1 MKRYKVLIP
10 HWKQNGN
17 VNYLNI
23 ALIILLVCWI
33 VFAFLSKQGILE
45 RYNISA
51 FGPILMVRTKRG
63 QKLLTVLAYPRGFWR
78 FFGNVGIPMMLV
90 GMFIM
95 FTIVILT
102 DYVMLQALYENA
114 MPLPD
119 KYNAPQNI
127 FLIPGLNEYIP
138 LVWGAIGLMVTL
150 VVHELAH
157 AVLCRTEGVS
167 VKSMG
172 VLLLGIVP
180 IGGFAEPDE
189 EELFGKKKEPDPEV
203 VRDTGNDSNI
213 GVGYDYAVRQ
223 PLETRGGIWHRNK
236 SESENAAGQ
245 EGDGRAENENGVS
258 RKARMR
264 ILAAG
269 VMANFVVALIAFS
282 LFFGPVL
289 GGIAPVSDVMVVS
302 VDENSVAAQAG
313 IKEDMAITQVD
324 NVTIKT
330 ARDFYATIAT
340 REDLPMTIH
349 TKGQDKRDVFT
360 LAGEGATLQTWV
372 TIEEVILDSAAARAN
387 LTEGMTIAR
396 INDTGIDNTTEFI
409 AFLNTTVPGQTV
421 EVFFAENN
429 STMVELGSSPDRSCG
444 YLGVGSTTMIKFAGM
459 TIGEYPASG
468 RLHIFKSIPSLM
480 YRIEGW
486 LFILAMP
493 LIELE
498 GGRFGGFDNS
508 MQFYEPVGWAAGY
521 GVLVFWIASALLW
534 IGWINFY
541 AGLFNCL
548 PALPMDGGHVFK
560 DVIHSLFGRVI
571 SDHNAEQLSKS
582 IAVAFAV
589 LILVSFVFMIF
600 GPYVVHG
607 F

>member
-1 MKRYKVLIP
+1 M
-10 HWKQNGN
+10 
-17 VNYLNI
+17 NYLNI
-23 ALIILLVCWI
+23 ALIILIVCWI

-45 RYNISA
+45 RYNMSA
-51 FGPILMVRTKRG
+51 FGPILMVRTMRG
-63 QKLLTVLAYPRGFWR
+63 QKLLTVLAYPRRFWR

-95 FTIVILT
+95 FTIVLLT

-114 MPLPD
+114 MPMPD

-127 FLIPGLNEYIP
+127 FLIPGLNDYIP

-157 AVLCRTEGVS
+157 AVLCRTEGVG

-172 VLLLGIVP
+172 ALLLGIVP

-189 EELFGKKKEPDPEV
+189 EELFGKKKPDPAE
-203 VRDTGNDSNI
+203 VRDAGTDTNTNI
-213 GVGYDYAVRQ
+213 GVGYDYAVRH
-223 PLETRGGIWHRNK
+223 PLETGGGIGRGNGSRGTAEQEADNK
-236 SESENAAGQ
+236 AG
-245 EGDGRAENENGVS
+245 NGVS
-258 RKARMR
+258 RRSRMR

-282 LFFGPVL
+282 LLFGPVL
-289 GGIAPVSDVMVVS
+289 GGIAPVSDVMIVS

-313 IKEDMAITQVD
+313 IKEGMAITQVD
-324 NVTIKT
+324 DVTIKT
-330 ARDFYATIAT
+330 AHDFYVAMTT
-340 REDLPMTIH
+340 REDLPMTMH
-349 TKGQDKRDVFT
+349 TKERDKREIFT
-360 LAGEGATLQTWV
+360 LAGEDAILQSGV
-372 TIEEVILDSAAARAN
+372 TIELVVPDSAAAQAN
-387 LTEGMTIAR
+387 LTQGMTITR
-396 INDTGIDNTTEFI
+396 VDDTGIDNTTDFI

-421 EVFFAENN
+421 EFFFAGNN
-429 STMVELGSSPDRSCG
+429 STMVELRSSPDRSCG
-444 YLGVGSTTMIKFAGM
+444 YVGVISTTRIEFAGM
-459 TIGEYPASG
+459 TIGEYPASD
-468 RLHIFKSIPSLM
+468 RLHVLKTIPSLLD
-480 YRIEGW
+480 RIEGW
-486 LFILAMP
+486 LLIFAMP
-493 LIELE
+493 LIELD
-498 GGRFGGFDNS
+498 GGGFGGFDNS

-571 SDHNAEQLSKS
+571 SDHKAEQLSKS

-600 GPYVVHG
+600 GPYMVHG

>member
-1 MKRYKVLIP
+1 M
-10 HWKQNGN
+10 
-17 VNYLNI
+17 
-23 ALIILLVCWI
+23 
-33 VFAFLSKQGILE
+33 
-45 RYNISA
+45 SA
-51 FGPILMVRTKRG
+51 FGPILMVRTMRG
-63 QKLLTVLAYPRGFWR
+63 QKLLTVLAYPRRFWR

-90 GMFIM
+90 GMFVM

-102 DYVMLQALYENA
+102 DYVMLQAWYGGA
-114 MPLPD
+114 MPMPG

-127 FLIPGLNEYIP
+127 FLIPGLNDYIP
-138 LVWGAIGLMVTL
+138 LVWGAIAIMVML

-157 AVLCRTEGVS
+157 AVLCRAEGVS

-180 IGGFAEPDE
+180 IGGFAEPEE
-189 EELFGKKKEPDPEV
+189 EELFGKKKGEDPAE
-203 VRDTGNDSNI
+203 VRDANTDSNI

-223 PLETRGGIWHRNK
+223 PLETGGGIWRG
-236 SESENAAGQ
+236 SRSENAIEP
-245 EGDGRAENENGVS
+245 EGDDRVENGAS
-258 RKARMR
+258 RRARMR

-313 IKEDMAITQVD
+313 IKENMAITQVD

-330 ARDFYATIAT
+330 AHDFCATIAT
-340 REDLPMTIH
+340 REDLPMTLH
-349 TKGQDKRDVFT
+349 TKERDKREVFT
-360 LAGEGATLQTWV
+360 FAGDGTTLQTWV
-372 TIEEVILDSAAARAN
+372 TIEGVVPDSAAARAN
-387 LTEGMTIAR
+387 LTEGMIITR
-396 INDTGIDNTTEFI
+396 INDSRIDDTTDFL
-409 AFLNTTVPGQTV
+409 AFMNTTVPGQTV
-421 EVFFAENN
+421 EVFFAGNN
-429 STMVELGSSPDRSCG
+429 STMVELSSSPDRSCG
-444 YLGVGSTTMIKFAGM
+444 YVGVVSTTRIEFAGM
-459 TIGEYPASG
+459 TIGEYPASE
-468 RLHIFKSIPSLM
+468 RLHILKNIPGFM
-480 YRIEGW
+480 NRIEGW
-486 LFILAMP
+486 LFIFAMP
-493 LIELE
+493 LIEFE

-560 DVIHSLFGRVI
+560 DVVHSLFGRVI

-589 LILVSFVFMIF
+589 LILVSFMFMIF
-600 GPYVVHG
+600 GPYMVYG

>member
-1 MKRYKVLIP
+1 M
-10 HWKQNGN
+10 
-17 VNYLNI
+17 NYLNI

-51 FGPILMVRTKRG
+51 FGPILMVRTMRG
-63 QKLLTVLAYPRGFWR
+63 QKLLTMLAYPRRFWR
-78 FFGNVGIPMMLV
+78 FFGNVGIPMMVV
-90 GMFIM
+90 GMLIM

-102 DYVMLQALYENA
+102 DYVMLQALSENA
-114 MPLPD
+114 MPMPD

-127 FLIPGLNEYIP
+127 FLIPGLNDYIP

-172 VLLLGIVP
+172 ALLLGIVP

-189 EELFGKKKEPDPEV
+189 GELFGKEKEPGPADA
-203 VRDTGNDSNI
+203 RGAGTDSNI

-223 PLETRGGIWHRNK
+223 TLETGGGIWHGNRSK
-236 SESENAAGQ
+236 SAVEQERGSET
-245 EGDGRAENENGVS
+245 ENGVS
-258 RKARMR
+258 RRSRMR

-289 GGIAPVSDVMVVS
+289 GGIAPVSDVVVVS

-324 NVTIKT
+324 STTIKT
-330 ARDFYATIAT
+330 AHDFYVTIAT
-340 REDLPMTIH
+340 RESLPMTIH
-349 TKGQDKRDVFT
+349 TKERDKREAFI
-360 LAGEGATLQTWV
+360 LAGEGATMQTWV
-372 TIEEVILDSAAARAN
+372 TIEEVMSDSAAARAN
-387 LTEGMTIAR
+387 LTKGLTIAR
-396 INDTGIDNTTEFI
+396 IDDTRIDNTTDFI
-409 AFLNTTVPGQTV
+409 MFLNTTVPGQTV

-429 STMVELGSSPDRSCG
+429 STMIELGFLPDRSCG
-444 YLGVGSTTMIKFAGM
+444 YLGVASTTRIKFAGM
-459 TIGEYPASG
+459 TIGEYPASA
-468 RLHIFKSIPSLM
+468 RLHIFKNIPSFM
-480 YRIEGW
+480 NRIEGW

-508 MQFYEPVGWAAGY
+508 VQFYEPIGWAAGY

-548 PALPMDGGHVFK
+548 PAIPMDGGHVFK
-560 DVIHSLFGRVI
+560 DIIHSLFGWVI

-582 IAVAFAV
+582 IAVVFAV

-600 GPYVVHG
+600 GPYIVHG

>member
-1 MKRYKVLIP
+1 M
-10 HWKQNGN
+10 
-17 VNYLNI
+17 NYLNI

-33 VFAFLSKQGILE
+33 VFAFLNKKGILE
-45 RYNISA
+45 RYNMSA
-51 FGPILMVRTKRG
+51 FGPILMVRTMRG
-63 QKLLTVLAYPRGFWR
+63 QKLLTVLAYPRRFWR

-95 FTIVILT
+95 FTVVILT

-114 MPLPD
+114 MPMPD

-127 FLIPGLNEYIP
+127 FLIPGLNDYIP

-157 AVLCRTEGVS
+157 AVLCRTEGVG

-172 VLLLGIVP
+172 ALLLGIVP

-189 EELFGKKKEPDPEV
+189 EELFGKKKELDPAV
-203 VRDTGNDSNI
+203 VRDAGADAKI
-213 GVGYDYAVRQ
+213 GVGYDYAVRH
-223 PLETRGGIWHRNK
+223 PIEAEAGVGNGRGNRG
-236 SESENAAGQ
+236 AVGQ
-245 EGDGRAENENGVS
+245 EADNKAENGVS
-258 RKARMR
+258 RRARMR

-282 LFFGPVL
+282 LLFGPVL
-289 GGIAPVSDVMVVS
+289 GGIAPVSDVVIVS
-302 VDENSVAAQAG
+302 VDENSVAAQSG
-313 IKEDMAITQVD
+313 IKESMVITQVD

-330 ARDFYATIAT
+330 AHDFYIAMAA
-340 REDLPMTIH
+340 RDDMPMTMH
-349 TKGQDKRDVFT
+349 TKGRDKREIFT
-360 LAGEGATLQTWV
+360 LAGEDTTLQSGV
-372 TIEEVILDSAAARAN
+372 TIEQVMPDSAAAQAN
-387 LTEGMTIAR
+387 LTQGVTITR
-396 INDTGIDNTTEFI
+396 INDTRIDNTTDFI

-421 EVFFAENN
+421 EFFFAGNN
-429 STMVELGSSPDRSCG
+429 STMVELGASPDRSCG
-444 YLGVGSTTMIKFAGM
+444 YVGVISTTRIEFAGM
-459 TIGEYPASG
+459 TIGEYPASA
-468 RLHIFKSIPSLM
+468 RLHLLKNVPGFLD
-480 YRIEGW
+480 RIEGW
-486 LFILAMP
+486 LLIFAMP
-493 LIELE
+493 LIELD
-498 GGRFGGFDNS
+498 GGGFGGFDNS

-560 DVIHSLFGRVI
+560 DAIHSLFGRVI
-571 SDHNAEQLSKS
+571 SDHKAEQLSKS

-600 GPYVVHG
+600 GPYIVHG

>member
-1 MKRYKVLIP
+1 M
-10 HWKQNGN
+10 
-17 VNYLNI
+17 
-23 ALIILLVCWI
+23 
-33 VFAFLSKQGILE
+33 
-45 RYNISA
+45 SA
-51 FGPILMVRTKRG
+51 FGPILMVRTMRG
-63 QKLLTVLAYPRGFWR
+63 QKLLTVLAYPRRFWR

-95 FTIVILT
+95 FTIVLLT

-114 MPLPD
+114 MPMPD

-127 FLIPGLNEYIP
+127 FLIPGLNDYIP
-138 LVWGAIGLMVTL
+138 LVWGAIAIMVML

-157 AVLCRTEGVS
+157 AVLCRVEGVS

-172 VLLLGIVP
+172 VLLLGIIP
-180 IGGFAEPDE
+180 IGGFAEPEE
-189 EELFGKKKEPDPEV
+189 EELFGKKKEPDPAE
-203 VRDTGNDSNI
+203 VRDTGTDI
-213 GVGYDYAVRQ
+213 GVGYDYAVRH
-223 PLETRGGIWHRNK
+223 PIKTEGGIWHGSGNR
-236 SESENAAGQ
+236 SAVEQ
-245 EGDGRAENENGVS
+245 EGGGGAKNGVS
-258 RKARMR
+258 RRSRMR

-269 VMANFVVALIAFS
+269 VMANFVIALIAFS

-289 GGIAPVSDVMVVS
+289 GGIAPVSDVVVAS

-313 IKEDMAITQVD
+313 IKEGMAITQVD

-330 ARDFYATIAT
+330 AHDFYITMAT
-340 REDLPMTIH
+340 RGDMPMAIH
-349 TKGQDKRDVFT
+349 TKARDEREIFT
-360 LAGEGATLQTWV
+360 LAGEDTILQSGV
-372 TIEEVILDSAAARAN
+372 TIEQVMPDSAAARAN
-387 LTEGMTIAR
+387 LTQGMTIIR
-396 INDTGIDNTTEFI
+396 INDTGIDNTTNFI
-409 AFLNTTVPGQTV
+409 LFLNTTVPGQTV
-421 EVFFAENN
+421 EVFFAGNN

-444 YLGVGSTTMIKFAGM
+444 YVGVISTTRIEFAGM
-459 TIGEYPASG
+459 TIGEYPASA
-468 RLHIFKSIPSLM
+468 RLHIFKNIPGYM
-480 YRIEGW
+480 NRIEGW
-486 LFILAMP
+486 LFIFAMP
-493 LIELE
+493 LIEVE

-521 GVLVFWIASALLW
+521 GALVFWIASALLW

-571 SDHNAEQLSKS
+571 SDHKAEQLSKS
-582 IAVAFAV
+582 IAVSFAV

-600 GPYVVHG
+600 GPYMVHG

>member
-1 MKRYKVLIP
+1 M
-10 HWKQNGN
+10 
-17 VNYLNI
+17 NYLNI
-23 ALIILLVCWI
+23 ALVILLVCWI

-51 FGPILMVRTKRG
+51 FGPILMVRTMRG
-63 QKLLTVLAYPRGFWR
+63 QKLLTMLAYPRRFWR
-78 FFGNVGIPMMLV
+78 FFGNVGIPMMVV

-95 FTIVILT
+95 FTVVILT
-102 DYVMLQALYENA
+102 DYVMLQALYDNV
-114 MPLPD
+114 MPMPD

-127 FLIPGLNEYIP
+127 FLIPGLNDYIP

-172 VLLLGIVP
+172 VLLLGIIP
-180 IGGFAEPDE
+180 IGGFAEPDD
-189 EELFGKKKEPDPEV
+189 EELFGKKGEPDPADA
-203 VRDTGNDSNI
+203 RDADAGSNI

-223 PLETRGGIWHRNK
+223 PLETGGGIRHGDRSK
-236 SESENAAGQ
+236 SAVEQ
-245 EGDGRAENENGVS
+245 EGGGRVKNDTGAS
-258 RKARMR
+258 RRARMR

-269 VMANFVVALIAFS
+269 IMANFVVALIAFS

-313 IKEDMAITQVD
+313 IKEDRVITQVD
-324 NVTIKT
+324 NITIKT
-330 ARDFYATIAT
+330 THDFYVTIVT
-340 REDLPMTIH
+340 REDLPMTVH
-349 TKGQDKRDVFT
+349 TKGADKRDVFT
-360 LAGEGATLQTWV
+360 LAGDGATLQTWV
-372 TIEEVILDSAAARAN
+372 TVEEVMLDSAASRAN
-387 LTEGMTIAR
+387 LTKGMTIAR
-396 INDTGIDNTTEFI
+396 INDTEIDNTTDFI

-444 YLGVGSTTMIKFAGM
+444 YLGVGSTTRIKFAGM

-480 YRIEGW
+480 HRIEGW
-486 LFILAMP
+486 LFIFAMP
-493 LIELE
+493 LIELD

-548 PALPMDGGHVFK
+548 PAIPMDGGHVFK
-560 DVIHSLFGRVI
+560 DIIHSLFGRVI

-600 GPYVVHG
+600 GPYIVHG

>member
-1 MKRYKVLIP
+1 M
-10 HWKQNGN
+10 
-17 VNYLNI
+17 NYLNI

-33 VFAFLSKQGILE
+33 VFAFLNKQGILE
-45 RYNISA
+45 RYNTSA

-63 QKLLTVLAYPRGFWR
+63 QKLLTVLARPRRFWR
-78 FFGNVGIPMMLV
+78 FFGNVGIPMMVL

-95 FTIVILT
+95 FMIVILT
-102 DYVMLQALYENA
+102 DYVMLQALYEHA
-114 MPLPD
+114 MPMPD

-127 FLIPGLNEYIP
+127 FLIPGLNDYIP

-180 IGGFAEPDE
+180 IGGFAEPDD
-189 EELFGKKKEPDPEV
+189 EELFGKKKGPDPAGAQ
-203 VRDTGNDSNI
+203 DAGTGSNI

-223 PLETRGGIWHRNK
+223 PIETGGGIWHGNK
-236 SESENAAGQ
+236 SKSAVEQ
-245 EGDGRAENENGVS
+245 EGDDRAGNENGVPRRS
-258 RKARMR
+258 RMR

-269 VMANFVVALIAFS
+269 VMANFVVALIAFA

-289 GGIAPVSDVMVVS
+289 GGIAPVSDVIVVS

-313 IKEDMAITQVD
+313 IKEAMAITQVD
-324 NVTIKT
+324 NVVIKT
-330 ARDFYATIAT
+330 ANDFYVTMTT

-349 TKGQDKRDVFT
+349 TKGADKRDVFT

-372 TIEEVILDSAAARAN
+372 TIEDVMLDSAAARAN
-387 LTEGMTIAR
+387 LAKGMTIAR
-396 INDTGIDNTTEFI
+396 INDTEINNTTDFI

-421 EVFFAENN
+421 EVFFAGNN
-429 STMVELGSSPDRSCG
+429 STIVELGSSPDRSCG
-444 YLGVGSTTMIKFAGM
+444 YLGVGSTTRIKFAGM
-459 TIGEYPASG
+459 TTGEYPASG
-468 RLHIFKSIPSLM
+468 RLHLFKSIPSLM
-480 YRIEGW
+480 HRIEGW
-486 LFILAMP
+486 LFIFAMP
-493 LIELE
+493 LIESE
-498 GGRFGGFDNS
+498 GGRFDNS

-548 PALPMDGGHVFK
+548 PAIPMDGGHVFK
-560 DVIHSLFGRVI
+560 DIIHSLFGRVI
-571 SDHNAEQLSKS
+571 SDHNAEQLSKN
-582 IAVAFAV
+582 IAVSFAV

-600 GPYVVHG
+600 GPYIVHG

>member
-1 MKRYKVLIP
+1 M
-10 HWKQNGN
+10 
-17 VNYLNI
+17 NYLNI

-45 RYNISA
+45 RYNMSA
-51 FGPILMVRTKRG
+51 FGPILMVRTMRG
-63 QKLLTVLAYPRGFWR
+63 QKLLTVLAYPRRFWR

-95 FTIVILT
+95 FTIVLLT
-102 DYVMLQALYENA
+102 DYVMLQALYEGA

-127 FLIPGLNEYIP
+127 FLIPGLNDYIP

-172 VLLLGIVP
+172 ALLLGIVP

-189 EELFGKKKEPDPEV
+189 EELFGKKKEPDPAE
-203 VRDTGNDSNI
+203 VRDTGTGTNI
-213 GVGYDYAVRQ
+213 GVGYDYAVRH
-223 PLETRGGIWHRNK
+223 PIETGGGIGHGSR
-236 SESENAAGQ
+236 SESTVEP
-245 EGDGRAENENGVS
+245 EGDGGAENGVS
-258 RKARMR
+258 RRARMR

-269 VMANFVVALIAFS
+269 VMANFVIALIAFS
-282 LFFGPVL
+282 LLFGPVL
-289 GGIAPVSDVMVVS
+289 GGIAPVSDVVIAS
-302 VDENSVAAQAG
+302 VDENSVAAQSG
-313 IKEDMAITQVD
+313 IKESMVITQVD

-330 ARDFYATIAT
+330 AHDFYIAMAT
-340 REDLPMTIH
+340 RDDMPMTMH
-349 TKGQDKRDVFT
+349 TKGRDKREIFT
-360 LAGEGATLQTWV
+360 LAGDDAILQSGV
-372 TIEEVILDSAAARAN
+372 TIEQVMPDSAAAQAN
-387 LTEGMTIAR
+387 LTQGMTITQ
-396 INDTGIDNTTEFI
+396 INDTGIDNTTDFI

-421 EVFFAENN
+421 EVFFAGNN

-444 YLGVGSTTMIKFAGM
+444 YVGVISTTRIEFAGM
-459 TIGEYPASG
+459 TIGEYPASA
-468 RLHIFKSIPSLM
+468 RLHVLKNIPSFLD
-480 YRIEGW
+480 RIEGW
-486 LFILAMP
+486 LFIFAMP
-493 LIELE
+493 LIELD
-498 GGRFGGFDNS
+498 GGGFGGFDNS

-521 GVLVFWIASALLW
+521 GALVFWIASALLW

-600 GPYVVHG
+600 GPYIVHG

>member
-1 MKRYKVLIP
+1 
-10 HWKQNGN
+10 

-33 VFAFLSKQGILE
+33 VFAILNKHGILE

-51 FGPILMVRTKRG
+51 FGPILMVRTMRG
-63 QKLLTVLAYPRGFWR
+63 QKLLTVLAYPRRFWR

-102 DYVMLQALYENA
+102 DYVMLQALYEHA
-114 MPLPD
+114 MPMPD

-127 FLIPGLNEYIP
+127 FLIPGLNDYIP

-157 AVLCRTEGVS
+157 AVLCRTEGVG

-172 VLLLGIVP
+172 ALLLGIVP

-189 EELFGKKKEPDPEV
+189 EELFGKKNKPDPAEV
-203 VRDTGNDSNI
+203 GDTGTDTNI
-213 GVGYDYAVRQ
+213 GVGYDYAVSH
-223 PLETRGGIWHRNK
+223 PIETEGGIGHGSRSGSAVEQGGN
-236 SESENAAGQ
+236 G
-245 EGDGRAENENGVS
+245 GAENGIARIS
-258 RKARMR
+258 RMR

-269 VMANFVVALIAFS
+269 VMANFVIALIAFS

-289 GGIAPVSDVMVVS
+289 GGIAPVSDVMVTS

-313 IKEDMAITQVD
+313 IKEGMAITQVD

-330 ARDFYATIAT
+330 AHDFYITMAT
-340 REDLPMTIH
+340 RHDMPMTMH
-349 TKGQDKRDVFT
+349 TKERDKREIFT
-360 LAGEGATLQTWV
+360 LAGEDAILQSGV
-372 TIEEVILDSAAARAN
+372 SIEEVMPDSAAARAN
-387 LTEGMTIAR
+387 LTQGMTITR
-396 INDTGIDNTTEFI
+396 INDTGIDNTTDFI
-409 AFLNTTVPGQTV
+409 AFLNTTVQGQTV
-421 EVFFAENN
+421 EVFFAGNN
-429 STMVELGSSPDRSCG
+429 STMVELGASPDRSCG
-444 YLGVGSTTMIKFAGM
+444 YVGVVSTTRIEFAGM
-459 TIGEYPASG
+459 TIGEYPASA
-468 RLHIFKSIPSLM
+468 RLHILKNIPGFLN
-480 YRIEGW
+480 RVEGW
-486 LFILAMP
+486 LLIFAMP
-493 LIELE
+493 LIELD
-498 GGRFGGFDNS
+498 GGGFGGFDSS

-521 GVLVFWIASALLW
+521 GILVFWIASALLW

-548 PALPMDGGHVFK
+548 PAVPMDGGHVFK

-600 GPYVVHG
+600 GPYMVHG

>member
-1 MKRYKVLIP
+1 M
-10 HWKQNGN
+10 
-17 VNYLNI
+17 NYLNI

-51 FGPILMVRTKRG
+51 FGPILMVRTMRG
-63 QKLLTVLAYPRGFWR
+63 QKLLTVLAYPRRFWR
-78 FFGNVGIPMMLV
+78 FFGNVGIPMMVV

-95 FTIVILT
+95 FMVVILT
-102 DYVMLQALYENA
+102 DYVMLQALYDNA
-114 MPLPD
+114 MPMPD

-127 FLIPGLNEYIP
+127 FLIPGLNDYIP
-138 LVWGAIGLMVTL
+138 LVWGAIGLIVTL

-172 VLLLGIVP
+172 ALLLGIVP
-180 IGGFAEPDE
+180 IGGFAEPDD
-189 EELFGKKKEPDPEV
+189 EELFGKKEEPDPAGA
-203 VRDTGNDSNI
+203 RDAGTGSNI

-223 PLETRGGIWHRNK
+223 PIETEGGIWHGNRSK
-236 SESENAAGQ
+236 TVVEQ
-245 EGDGRAENENGVS
+245 EGGDRVENENGVS
-258 RKARMR
+258 RRARMR

-313 IKEDMAITQVD
+313 IKENRAITQVD

-330 ARDFYATIAT
+330 AHDFYVTIDT
-340 REDLPMTIH
+340 REDIPMTVH
-349 TKGQDKRDVFT
+349 TKGADKRYVST

-372 TIEEVILDSAAARAN
+372 TIEEVMSDSAASRAN
-387 LTEGMTIAR
+387 LTKGMTIAR
-396 INDTGIDNTTEFI
+396 INDTEIDNTTDFI

-429 STMVELGSSPDRSCG
+429 STLVELGSSPASDRSCG
-444 YLGVGSTTMIKFAGM
+444 YLGVGSTTRIKFAGM

-468 RLHIFKSIPSLM
+468 RLHIFKSIPGLM
-480 YRIEGW
+480 HRIESW
-486 LFILAMP
+486 LFIFAMP

-498 GGRFGGFDNS
+498 GGRFAGFDNS

-548 PALPMDGGHVFK
+548 PAIPMDGGHVFK
-560 DVIHSLFGRVI
+560 DIIHSLFGRVI
-571 SDHNAEQLSKS
+571 SDHYAEQLSKS

-589 LILVSFVFMIF
+589 LILVSFIFMIF
-600 GPYVVHG
+600 GPYMVYG

>member
-1 MKRYKVLIP
+1 M
-10 HWKQNGN
+10 
-17 VNYLNI
+17 NYLNI

-33 VFAFLSKQGILE
+33 VFAILNKHGILE

-51 FGPILMVRTKRG
+51 FGPILMVRTMRG
-63 QKLLTVLAYPRGFWR
+63 QKLLTVLAYPRRFWR

-102 DYVMLQALYENA
+102 DYVMLQALYEHA
-114 MPLPD
+114 MPMPD

-127 FLIPGLNEYIP
+127 FLIPGLNDYIP

-157 AVLCRTEGVS
+157 AVLCRTEGVG

-172 VLLLGIVP
+172 ALLLGIVP

-189 EELFGKKKEPDPEV
+189 EELFGKKNKPDPAEV
-203 VRDTGNDSNI
+203 GDTGTDTNI
-213 GVGYDYAVRQ
+213 GVGYDYAVSH
-223 PLETRGGIWHRNK
+223 PIETEGGIGHGSRSGSAVEQGGN
-236 SESENAAGQ
+236 G
-245 EGDGRAENENGVS
+245 GAENGIARIS
-258 RKARMR
+258 RMR

-269 VMANFVVALIAFS
+269 VMANFVIALIAFS

-289 GGIAPVSDVMVVS
+289 GGIAPVSDVMVTS

-313 IKEDMAITQVD
+313 IKEGMAITQVD

-330 ARDFYATIAT
+330 AHDFYITMAT
-340 REDLPMTIH
+340 RHDMPMTMH
-349 TKGQDKRDVFT
+349 TKERDKREIFT
-360 LAGEGATLQTWV
+360 LAGEDAILQSGV
-372 TIEEVILDSAAARAN
+372 SIEEVMPDSAAARAN
-387 LTEGMTIAR
+387 LTQGMTITR
-396 INDTGIDNTTEFI
+396 INDTGIDNTTDFI
-409 AFLNTTVPGQTV
+409 AFLNTTVQGQTV
-421 EVFFAENN
+421 EVFFAGNN
-429 STMVELGSSPDRSCG
+429 STMVELGASPDRSCG
-444 YLGVGSTTMIKFAGM
+444 YVGVVSTTRIEFAGM
-459 TIGEYPASG
+459 TIGEYPASA
-468 RLHIFKSIPSLM
+468 RLHILKNIPGFLN
-480 YRIEGW
+480 RVEGW
-486 LFILAMP
+486 LLIFAMP
-493 LIELE
+493 LIELD
-498 GGRFGGFDNS
+498 GGGFGGFDSS

-521 GVLVFWIASALLW
+521 GILVFWIASALLW

-548 PALPMDGGHVFK
+548 PAVPMDGGHVFK

-600 GPYVVHG
+600 GPYMVHG

>member
-1 MKRYKVLIP
+1 M
-10 HWKQNGN
+10 
-17 VNYLNI
+17 NYLNI
-23 ALIILLVCWI
+23 ALIILIVCWI

-63 QKLLTVLAYPRGFWR
+63 QKLLTVLAYPRRFWR

-114 MPLPD
+114 MPMPD

-172 VLLLGIVP
+172 ALLLGIVP

-189 EELFGKKKEPDPEV
+189 EELFGKKKEPDPAEV
-203 VRDTGNDSNI
+203 QDTGTGTKV

-223 PLETRGGIWHRNK
+223 PIEAEAGIGY
-236 SESENAAGQ
+236 ESGSGSVVEQ
-245 EGDGRAENENGVS
+245 EGDGGAENGVS
-258 RKARMR
+258 RRSRMR
-264 ILAAG
+264 ILSAG

-289 GGIAPVSDVMVVS
+289 GGIAPVSDVMVAS
-302 VDENSVAAQAG
+302 VDGNSVAAQAG
-313 IKEDMAITQVD
+313 IKEGMAITQVD

-330 ARDFYATIAT
+330 AHDFYITMAT
-340 REDLPMTIH
+340 RDDMPMTIH
-349 TKGQDKRDVFT
+349 AKEQDTREIFT
-360 LAGEGATLQTWV
+360 LAGEDAILQSGAT
-372 TIEEVILDSAAARAN
+372 IEHVMPDSAAARAN
-387 LTEGMTIAR
+387 LTRGMTIAR
-396 INDTGIDNTTEFI
+396 INDTGVDNTTDFI
-409 AFLNTTVPGQTV
+409 AFLNTTVPGQTI
-421 EVFFAENN
+421 EVFFAGNN

-444 YLGVGSTTMIKFAGM
+444 YVGVISTTRIEFAGM
-459 TIGEYPASG
+459 TIGEYPASE
-468 RLHIFKSIPSLM
+468 RLHILKNIPGFM
-480 YRIEGW
+480 NRIEGW
-486 LFILAMP
+486 LFIFAMP
-493 LIELE
+493 LI
-498 GGRFGGFDNS
+498 GFDGGGFSGFDSS

-571 SDHNAEQLSKS
+571 SDHKAEQLSKT
-582 IAVAFAV
+582 IAVTFAV

-600 GPYVVHG
+600 GPYMVHG

>member
-1 MKRYKVLIP
+1 M
-10 HWKQNGN
+10 
-17 VNYLNI
+17 
-23 ALIILLVCWI
+23 
-33 VFAFLSKQGILE
+33 
-45 RYNISA
+45 SA
-51 FGPILMVRTKRG
+51 FGPILMVRTMRG
-63 QKLLTVLAYPRGFWR
+63 QKLLTVLAYPRRFWR

-95 FTIVILT
+95 FTVVILT

-114 MPLPD
+114 MPMPD

-127 FLIPGLNEYIP
+127 FLIPGLNDYIP

-157 AVLCRTEGVS
+157 AVLCRTEGVG

-172 VLLLGIVP
+172 ALLLGIVP

-189 EELFGKKKEPDPEV
+189 GELFGKKAPDPAV
-203 VRDTGNDSNI
+203 VRDTGADTRI
-213 GVGYDYAVRQ
+213 GVGYDYAVRH
-223 PLETRGGIWHRNK
+223 PIETESVIGHESRSGSAVGREGNGG
-236 SESENAAGQ
+236 A
-245 EGDGRAENENGVS
+245 ENGVS
-258 RKARMR
+258 RISRMR

-269 VMANFVVALIAFS
+269 VMANFVIALIAFS
-282 LFFGPVL
+282 LLFGPVL
-289 GGIAPVSDVMVVS
+289 GGIAPVSDVVIAS
-302 VDENSVAAQAG
+302 VDENSVAAQSG
-313 IKEDMAITQVD
+313 IKESMVITQVD
-324 NVTIKT
+324 NITIKT
-330 ARDFYATIAT
+330 AHDFYIAMAT
-340 REDLPMTIH
+340 RDDMPMTMH
-349 TKGQDKRDVFT
+349 TKGRDKREIFT
-360 LAGEGATLQTWV
+360 LAGDDAILQSGV
-372 TIEEVILDSAAARAN
+372 TIEQVMPDSAAAQAN
-387 LTEGMTIAR
+387 LTQGMTITR
-396 INDTGIDNTTEFI
+396 INDTGIDNTTDFI

-421 EVFFAENN
+421 EVFFAGNN

-444 YLGVGSTTMIKFAGM
+444 YVGVISTTRIEFAGM
-459 TIGEYPASG
+459 TIGEYPASA
-468 RLHIFKSIPSLM
+468 RLHILKNIPGFLD
-480 YRIEGW
+480 RIEGW
-486 LFILAMP
+486 LLIFAMP
-493 LIELE
+493 LIEID
-498 GGRFGGFDNS
+498 GGGFGGFDNS
-508 MQFYEPVGWAAGY
+508 MQFYEPVGWAVGY

-541 AGLFNCL
+541 AGMFNCL

-600 GPYVVHG
+600 GPYMVHG

>member
-1 MKRYKVLIP
+1 M
-10 HWKQNGN
+10 
-17 VNYLNI
+17 NYLNI
-23 ALIILLVCWI
+23 ALIILIVCWI

-63 QKLLTVLAYPRGFWR
+63 QKLLTVLAYPRRFWR

-95 FTIVILT
+95 FTIVLLT

-114 MPLPD
+114 MPVPD

-127 FLIPGLNEYIP
+127 FLIPGLNDYIP

-172 VLLLGIVP
+172 VLLLGIIP
-180 IGGFAEPDE
+180 IGGFAEPEE
-189 EELFGKKKEPDPEV
+189 EELFGKKKEPDPAE
-203 VRDTGNDSNI
+203 VRDTGTDI
-213 GVGYDYAVRQ
+213 GAGYDYAVRH
-223 PLETRGGIWHRNK
+223 PIETEGGIGHGVGIGRESGSRSAMEQERDNK
-236 SESENAAGQ
+236 A
-245 EGDGRAENENGVS
+245 ENGVS
-258 RKARMR
+258 RRARMR

-289 GGIAPVSDVMVVS
+289 GGIAPVSDVVVAS

-313 IKEDMAITQVD
+313 IKEGMAITQVD

-330 ARDFYATIAT
+330 AHDFYIAMAT
-340 REDLPMTIH
+340 REDIPMTMH
-349 TKGQDKRDVFT
+349 TKGQDRREVFT
-360 LAGEGATLQTWV
+360 LAGEDTILQSGV
-372 TIEEVILDSAAARAN
+372 TIEQVMPDSAAARAN
-387 LTEGMTIAR
+387 LTKGMAITR
-396 INDTGIDNTTEFI
+396 INDTEIDNTTDFI

-421 EVFFAENN
+421 EVFFAGNN

-444 YLGVGSTTMIKFAGM
+444 YVGVISTTRIEFAGM
-459 TIGEYPASG
+459 TIGEYPASA
-468 RLHIFKSIPSLM
+468 RLHIFKNIPGLM
-480 YRIEGW
+480 HKIEGW
-486 LFILAMP
+486 LFIFAMP
-493 LIELE
+493 LIELD

-508 MQFYEPVGWAAGY
+508 IQFYEPVGWAAGY
-521 GVLVFWIASALLW
+521 GVLVFWIASTLLW

-571 SDHNAEQLSKS
+571 SDHKAEQLSKT
-582 IAVAFAV
+582 IAVTFAV

-600 GPYVVHG
+600 GPYMVHG

>member
-1 MKRYKVLIP
+1 M
-10 HWKQNGN
+10 
-17 VNYLNI
+17 NYLNI
-23 ALIILLVCWI
+23 ALIILIVCWI

-51 FGPILMVRTKRG
+51 FGPILMVRTMRG
-63 QKLLTVLAYPRGFWR
+63 QKLLTVLAYPRRFWR

-102 DYVMLQALYENA
+102 DYVMLQALYQDA

-127 FLIPGLNEYIP
+127 LLIPGLNEYIP

-157 AVLCRTEGVS
+157 AVLCRVEGVG

-189 EELFGKKKEPDPEV
+189 EELFGKKKEPDPAE
-203 VRDTGNDSNI
+203 VRDTGTDTKI
-213 GVGYDYAVRQ
+213 GVGYDYAVRH
-223 PLETRGGIWHRNK
+223 PIEAEGGIGY
-236 SESENAAGQ
+236 ESGSRSAVEQ
-245 EGDGRAENENGVS
+245 EGNDRVKNGVS
-258 RKARMR
+258 RRSRMR
-264 ILAAG
+264 ILSAG

-289 GGIAPVSDVMVVS
+289 GGIAPVSDVVVAS
-302 VDENSVAAQAG
+302 VDGNSVAAQAG
-313 IKEDMAITQVD
+313 IREGMAITQVD

-330 ARDFYATIAT
+330 AHDFYITMAT
-340 REDLPMTIH
+340 RGDMPMTIH
-349 TKGQDKRDVFT
+349 TKELDKREIFT
-360 LAGEGATLQTWV
+360 LAGEDAILQSGV
-372 TIEEVILDSAAARAN
+372 TIEQVMLDSAAARAN
-387 LTEGMTIAR
+387 LTEGMTITR
-396 INDTGIDNTTEFI
+396 INDTGIDNTTNFI

-421 EVFFAENN
+421 EVFFAGNN

-444 YLGVGSTTMIKFAGM
+444 YVGVISTTRIEFAGM
-459 TIGEYPASG
+459 TIGEYPASD
-468 RLHIFKSIPSLM
+468 RLHILKNIPGFM
-480 YRIEGW
+480 NRIEGW
-486 LFILAMP
+486 LFIFAMP
-493 LIELE
+493 LIGFD
-498 GGRFGGFDNS
+498 GGGFSGFDNS

-548 PALPMDGGHVFK
+548 PAVPMDGGHVFK

-571 SDHNAEQLSKS
+571 SDHKAEQLSKS

-600 GPYVVHG
+600 GPYIVHG

>member
-10 HWKQNGN
+10 HRQQNSN

-23 ALIILLVCWI
+23 ALIILIVCWI

-45 RYNISA
+45 RHNISA
-51 FGPILMVRTKRG
+51 FGPILMVRTMRG
-63 QKLLTVLAYPRGFWR
+63 QKLLTVLAYPRRFWR

-114 MPLPD
+114 MPLPG

-138 LVWGAIGLMVTL
+138 LVWGAIGLIVTL

-157 AVLCRTEGVS
+157 AVLCRTEGVR

-172 VLLLGIVP
+172 ALLLGIVP

-189 EELFGKKKEPDPEV
+189 EELFGKKKEPDPAEG
-203 VRDTGNDSNI
+203 RDAGTDTKI

-223 PLETRGGIWHRNK
+223 PIETAGGIGYRSR
-236 SESENAAGQ
+236 SESAMEQ
-245 EGDGRAENENGVS
+245 EGDGRAENGVS
-258 RKARMR
+258 RRARMR

-269 VMANFVVALIAFS
+269 VMANFVIALIAFS

-289 GGIAPVSDVMVVS
+289 GGIAPVSDVMVAS
-302 VDENSVAAQAG
+302 VNGNSVAAQAG
-313 IKEDMAITQVD
+313 IKEGMAITQVD

-330 ARDFYATIAT
+330 AHDFYITMAT
-340 REDLPMTIH
+340 REEMPMTIH
-349 TKGQDKRDVFT
+349 AKERDKREVFT
-360 LAGEGATLQTWV
+360 LAGEDAILQSGV
-372 TIEEVILDSAAARAN
+372 TIEQVMPDSAAAQAN
-387 LTEGMTIAR
+387 LTKGMTITR
-396 INDTGIDNTTEFI
+396 INDTGIDNTTNFI
-409 AFLNTTVPGQTV
+409 LFLNTTVPGQTV
-421 EVFFAENN
+421 EVFFAGNN

-444 YLGVGSTTMIKFAGM
+444 YVGVISTTRIEFAGM
-459 TIGEYPASG
+459 TIGEYPASE
-468 RLHIFKSIPSLM
+468 RLHILKNIPGFM
-480 YRIEGW
+480 NRIEGW
-486 LFILAMP
+486 LFIFAMP
-493 LIELE
+493 LI
-498 GGRFGGFDNS
+498 GFDGSGFSGFDSS

-548 PALPMDGGHVFK
+548 PAIPMDGGHVFK

-600 GPYVVHG
+600 GPSIVHG

>member
-1 MKRYKVLIP
+1 M
-10 HWKQNGN
+10 
-17 VNYLNI
+17 NYLNI
-23 ALIILLVCWI
+23 ALIILIVCWI

-45 RYNISA
+45 RYNMSA
-51 FGPILMVRTKRG
+51 FGPILMVRTMRG
-63 QKLLTVLAYPRGFWR
+63 QKLLTVLAYPRRFWR

-114 MPLPD
+114 MPMPD

-127 FLIPGLNEYIP
+127 FLIPGLNDYIP

-157 AVLCRTEGVS
+157 AVLCRTEGVG

-172 VLLLGIVP
+172 ALLLGIVP

-189 EELFGKKKEPDPEV
+189 EELFGKKKEPDPAEV
-203 VRDTGNDSNI
+203 QNAGTDTKI
-213 GVGYDYAVRQ
+213 GAGYDYAVRH
-223 PLETRGGIWHRNK
+223 PIETGGGIGHRNRSGDAVK
-236 SESENAAGQ
+236 Q
-245 EGDGRAENENGVS
+245 EADNKAENGVS
-258 RKARMR
+258 RRARMR

-282 LFFGPVL
+282 LLFGPVL
-289 GGIAPVSDVMVVS
+289 GGIAPVSDVMIVS

-313 IKEDMAITQVD
+313 IKEGMAITQVD
-324 NVTIKT
+324 DVTIKT
-330 ARDFYATIAT
+330 AHDFYVAMTT
-340 REDLPMTIH
+340 REDLPMTMH
-349 TKGQDKRDVFT
+349 TKERDKREIFT
-360 LAGEGATLQTWV
+360 LAGEDAILQSGV
-372 TIEEVILDSAAARAN
+372 TIELVVPDSAAAQAN
-387 LTEGMTIAR
+387 LTQGMIITQ
-396 INDTGIDNTTEFI
+396 INDTGIDNTTDFI
-409 AFLNTTVPGQTV
+409 AFLNTTVPGQTI
-421 EVFFAENN
+421 EVFFAGNN

-444 YLGVGSTTMIKFAGM
+444 YVGVISTTRIEFAGM
-459 TIGEYPASG
+459 TIGEYPASE
-468 RLHIFKSIPSLM
+468 RLHILKNIPGFM
-480 YRIEGW
+480 NRIEGW
-486 LFILAMP
+486 LFIFAMP
-493 LIELE
+493 LIEFE

-571 SDHNAEQLSKS
+571 SDHKAEQLSKS

-600 GPYVVHG
+600 GPYIVHG

>member
-1 MKRYKVLIP
+1 
-10 HWKQNGN
+10 
-17 VNYLNI
+17 
-23 ALIILLVCWI
+23 
-33 VFAFLSKQGILE
+33 
-45 RYNISA
+45 
-51 FGPILMVRTKRG
+51 
-63 QKLLTVLAYPRGFWR
+63 
-78 FFGNVGIPMMLV
+78 MMLV

-102 DYVMLQALYENA
+102 DYVMLQSWYAGA
-114 MPLPD
+114 MPMPG

-127 FLIPGLNEYIP
+127 FLIPGLNDYIP
-138 LVWGAIGLMVTL
+138 LVWGAIAIMVML

-157 AVLCRTEGVS
+157 AVLCRAEGVS

-180 IGGFAEPDE
+180 IGGFAEPAE
-189 EELFGKKKEPDPEV
+189 EELFGKKKREDPAE
-203 VRDTGNDSNI
+203 VRDASTDSNI

-223 PLETRGGIWHRNK
+223 PLETGGGIWRGSR
-236 SESENAAGQ
+236 SESAIET
-245 EGDGRAENENGVS
+245 EGDDRVENGVS
-258 RKARMR
+258 RRARMR

-269 VMANFVVALIAFS
+269 VMANFVVAFIAFS
-282 LFFGPVL
+282 LLFGPVL

-313 IKEDMAITQVD
+313 IKENMVITQVD
-324 NVTIKT
+324 NATIKT
-330 ARDFYATIAT
+330 APDFYDTIVT
-340 REDLPMTIH
+340 REGMSMMVH
-349 TKGQDKRDVFT
+349 TKERDKREEFT
-360 LAGEGATLQTWV
+360 LARGGATLQTWV
-372 TIEEVILDSAAARAN
+372 TIEEVLLDSAAARAN
-387 LTEGMTIAR
+387 LTKGMPIAR
-396 INDTGIDNTTEFI
+396 INDTGIDNTTDFL
-409 AFLNTTVPGQTV
+409 AFMNTTVPGQTV

-429 STMVELGSSPDRSCG
+429 STMVELGSSSDRSCG
-444 YLGVGSTTMIKFAGM
+444 YMGVASTTRIKFAGM
-459 TIGEYPASG
+459 TLGEYPASN
-468 RLHIFKSIPSLM
+468 RLQIFKNIPGLM
-480 YRIEGW
+480 HRIEGW
-486 LFILAMP
+486 LFIFAMP

-498 GGRFGGFDNS
+498 GGRFSGFDNS

-521 GVLVFWIASALLW
+521 GALVFWIASALLW

-582 IAVAFAV
+582 IAIAFAV
-589 LILVSFVFMIF
+589 LILFSFMFMIF
-600 GPYVVHG
+600 GPYMVYG

>member
-1 MKRYKVLIP
+1 M
-10 HWKQNGN
+10 
-17 VNYLNI
+17 NYLNI

-45 RYNISA
+45 RYNMSA
-51 FGPILMVRTKRG
+51 FGPILMVRTMRG
-63 QKLLTVLAYPRGFWR
+63 QKLLTVLAYPRRFWR

-102 DYVMLQALYENA
+102 DYVMLQALYEHA

-127 FLIPGLNEYIP
+127 FLIPGLNDYIP

-172 VLLLGIVP
+172 ALLLGIVP

-189 EELFGKKKEPDPEV
+189 EELFGKKEPNPAEL
-203 VRDTGNDSNI
+203 RDTGTDTKI
-213 GVGYDYAVRQ
+213 GVGYDYAVRH
-223 PLETRGGIWHRNK
+223 PIEIEGGIGHGRGNG
-236 SESENAAGQ
+236 SAVEQ
-245 EGDGRAENENGVS
+245 EGNAVAENGVS
-258 RKARMR
+258 RRSRMR

-289 GGIAPVSDVMVVS
+289 GGIAPVSDVVVAS
-302 VDENSVAAQAG
+302 VDGNSVAAQSG
-313 IKEDMAITQVD
+313 IKEGMAITQVD

-330 ARDFYATIAT
+330 AHDFYITMAT
-340 REDLPMTIH
+340 RGDMPMTIY
-349 TKGQDKRDVFT
+349 TKERDRREIFT
-360 LAGEGATLQTWV
+360 LAGEGAILQSGV
-372 TIEEVILDSAAARAN
+372 TIEQVIADSAAAQAN
-387 LTEGMTIAR
+387 LTQGATITR
-396 INDTGIDNTTEFI
+396 INDTGIDNTTDFI
-409 AFLNTTVPGQTV
+409 LFLNTTVPGQTV
-421 EVFFAENN
+421 EVFFAGNN
-429 STMVELGSSPDRSCG
+429 STMVELGSSPDHSCG
-444 YLGVGSTTMIKFAGM
+444 YVGVISTTRIEFAGM
-459 TIGEYPASG
+459 TIGEYPASA
-468 RLHIFKSIPSLM
+468 RLHILKNIPGFLN
-480 YRIEGW
+480 RIEGW
-486 LFILAMP
+486 LFIFAMP
-493 LIELE
+493 LI
-498 GGRFGGFDNS
+498 GFDGSGFSGFDSS

-521 GVLVFWIASALLW
+521 GVLVFWIANALLW

-548 PALPMDGGHVFK
+548 PAIPMDGGHVFK

-600 GPYVVHG
+600 GPSIVHG

>member
-1 MKRYKVLIP
+1 M
-10 HWKQNGN
+10 
-17 VNYLNI
+17 
-23 ALIILLVCWI
+23 
-33 VFAFLSKQGILE
+33 
-45 RYNISA
+45 SA
-51 FGPILMVRTKRG
+51 FGPILMVRTRRG
-63 QKLLTVLAYPRGFWR
+63 QKLLTVLAYPRRFWR

-95 FTIVILT
+95 FTVVILT

-114 MPLPD
+114 MPMPD

-127 FLIPGLNEYIP
+127 FLIPGLNDYIP

-172 VLLLGIVP
+172 ALLLGIVP

-189 EELFGKKKEPDPEV
+189 GELFGKKAPDPAV
-203 VRDTGNDSNI
+203 VRDTGADTRI
-213 GVGYDYAVRQ
+213 GVGYDYAVRH
-223 PLETRGGIWHRNK
+223 PIETESVIGHESRSGSAVGREGNGG
-236 SESENAAGQ
+236 A
-245 EGDGRAENENGVS
+245 ENGVS
-258 RKARMR
+258 RISRMR

-269 VMANFVVALIAFS
+269 VMANFVIALIAFS
-282 LFFGPVL
+282 LLFGPVL
-289 GGIAPVSDVMVVS
+289 GGIAPVSDVVIAS
-302 VDENSVAAQAG
+302 VDENSVAAQSG
-313 IKEDMAITQVD
+313 IKESMVITQVD
-324 NVTIKT
+324 NITIKT
-330 ARDFYATIAT
+330 AHDFYIAMAT
-340 REDLPMTIH
+340 RDDMPMTMH
-349 TKGQDKRDVFT
+349 TKGRDKREIFT
-360 LAGEGATLQTWV
+360 LAGDDAILQSGV
-372 TIEEVILDSAAARAN
+372 TIEQVMPDSAAAQAN
-387 LTEGMTIAR
+387 LTQGMTITR
-396 INDTGIDNTTEFI
+396 INDTGIDNTTDFI

-421 EVFFAENN
+421 EVFFAGNN

-444 YLGVGSTTMIKFAGM
+444 YVGVISTTRIEFAGM
-459 TIGEYPASG
+459 TIGEYPASA
-468 RLHIFKSIPSLM
+468 RLHILKNIPGFLD
-480 YRIEGW
+480 RIEGW
-486 LFILAMP
+486 LLIFAMP
-493 LIELE
+493 LIEID
-498 GGRFGGFDNS
+498 GGGFGGFDNS
-508 MQFYEPVGWAAGY
+508 MQFYEPVGWAVGY

-541 AGLFNCL
+541 AGMFNCL

-600 GPYVVHG
+600 GPYMVHG

>member
-1 MKRYKVLIP
+1 M
-10 HWKQNGN
+10 
-17 VNYLNI
+17 
-23 ALIILLVCWI
+23 
-33 VFAFLSKQGILE
+33 
-45 RYNISA
+45 SA
-51 FGPILMVRTKRG
+51 FGPILMVRTMRG
-63 QKLLTVLAYPRGFWR
+63 QKLLTVLAYPRRFWR

-172 VLLLGIVP
+172 ALLLGIVP

-189 EELFGKKKEPDPEV
+189 EELFGKKKEPDPAE
-203 VRDTGNDSNI
+203 VRDTGADTRI
-213 GVGYDYAVRQ
+213 GVGYDYAVRH
-223 PLETRGGIWHRNK
+223 PIET
-236 SESENAAGQ
+236 ESVIEHGSRSGSAVGQ
-245 EGDGRAENENGVS
+245 EGDGGAENGVS
-258 RKARMR
+258 RISRMR

-269 VMANFVVALIAFS
+269 VMANFVIALIAFS
-282 LFFGPVL
+282 LLFGPVL
-289 GGIAPVSDVMVVS
+289 GGIAPVSDVVIAS
-302 VDENSVAAQAG
+302 VDENSVAAQSG
-313 IKEDMAITQVD
+313 IKESMVITQVD
-324 NVTIKT
+324 NVTIRT
-330 ARDFYATIAT
+330 AHDFYIAMAT
-340 REDLPMTIH
+340 RDDVPMTMH
-349 TKGQDKRDVFT
+349 TKGRDKREIFT
-360 LAGEGATLQTWV
+360 LAGDNTILQSGV
-372 TIEEVILDSAAARAN
+372 TIEQVVPDSAAAQAN
-387 LTEGMTIAR
+387 LTQGMTITR
-396 INDTGIDNTTEFI
+396 INDTGIDNTTDFI
-409 AFLNTTVPGQTV
+409 AFLNTTVPGQTI
-421 EVFFAENN
+421 EVFFAGNN

-444 YLGVGSTTMIKFAGM
+444 YVGVISTTRIEFAGM
-459 TIGEYPASG
+459 TIGEYPASA
-468 RLHIFKSIPSLM
+468 RLHVLKNIPGFLD
-480 YRIEGW
+480 RLEGW
-486 LFILAMP
+486 LLIFAMP
-493 LIELE
+493 LIELD
-498 GGRFGGFDNS
+498 GGGFGGFDNS

-600 GPYVVHG
+600 GPYIVHG

>member
-1 MKRYKVLIP
+1 M
-10 HWKQNGN
+10 
-17 VNYLNI
+17 NYLNI

-51 FGPILMVRTKRG
+51 FGPILMVRTMRG
-63 QKLLTVLAYPRGFWR
+63 QKLLTVLAYPRRFWR
-78 FFGNVGIPMMLV
+78 FFGNVGIPMMVV

-95 FTIVILT
+95 FMVVILT
-102 DYVMLQALYENA
+102 DYVMLQALYANA
-114 MPLPD
+114 MPMPD
-119 KYNAPQNI
+119 RYNAPQNI
-127 FLIPGLNEYIP
+127 FLIPGLNDYIP
-138 LVWGAIGLMVTL
+138 LVWGAIGLIVTL

-172 VLLLGIVP
+172 ALLLGIVP
-180 IGGFAEPDE
+180 IGGFAEPDD
-189 EELFGKKKEPDPEV
+189 EELFGKKEEPDPADA
-203 VRDTGNDSNI
+203 RDAGTDSNT

-223 PLETRGGIWHRNK
+223 PLETEGGIWNGNRSK
-236 SESENAAGQ
+236 TVVEQ
-245 EGDGRAENENGVS
+245 EGGGRVENENGVS
-258 RKARMR
+258 RRARMR

-313 IKEDMAITQVD
+313 IKEDRVITQVD

-330 ARDFYATIAT
+330 AHDFYVTIAT
-340 REDLPMTIH
+340 REDLPMTVH
-349 TKGQDKRDVFT
+349 TKGADKRDVST

-372 TIEEVILDSAAARAN
+372 TIEEVMSDSAASRAN
-387 LTEGMTIAR
+387 LTKGMTIVR
-396 INDTGIDNTTEFI
+396 INDTEIDNTTDFI

-421 EVFFAENN
+421 EVFFAGNN

-444 YLGVGSTTMIKFAGM
+444 YLGVGSTTRIKFAGM

-468 RLHIFKSIPSLM
+468 RLHIFKSIPGLM
-480 YRIEGW
+480 HRIESW
-486 LFILAMP
+486 LFIFAMP

-508 MQFYEPVGWAAGY
+508 VQFYEPVGWAAGY

-548 PALPMDGGHVFK
+548 PAIPMDGGHVFK
-560 DVIHSLFGRVI
+560 DIIHSLFGRVI
-571 SDHNAEQLSKS
+571 SDHYAEQLSKS

-589 LILVSFVFMIF
+589 LILVSFMFMIF
-600 GPYVVHG
+600 GPYMVYG

>member
-1 MKRYKVLIP
+1 M
-10 HWKQNGN
+10 
-17 VNYLNI
+17 NYLNI
-23 ALIILLVCWI
+23 ALIILIICWI

-45 RYNISA
+45 RYNMSA

-63 QKLLTVLAYPRGFWR
+63 QKLLTVLASPRRFWR

-114 MPLPD
+114 MPVPD

-127 FLIPGLNEYIP
+127 FLIPGLNDYIP

-157 AVLCRTEGVS
+157 AVLCRSEGVG

-172 VLLLGIVP
+172 ALLLGIVP

-189 EELFGKKKEPDPEV
+189 EELFGKKKELDPAEV
-203 VRDTGNDSNI
+203 RGTGTNTNI
-213 GVGYDYAVRQ
+213 GVGYDYAVRH
-223 PLETRGGIWHRNK
+223 PVETEGGIWHG
-236 SESENAAGQ
+236 SGSGSAVEP
-245 EGDGRAENENGVS
+245 EGDDKAENGVS
-258 RKARMR
+258 RRARMR

-289 GGIAPVSDVMVVS
+289 GGIAPVSDVVVAS

-313 IKEDMAITQVD
+313 IKDGMAITQVD

-330 ARDFYATIAT
+330 AHDFYITMAT
-340 REDLPMTIH
+340 RGDMPMTIH
-349 TKGQDKRDVFT
+349 TKEQDKREIFT
-360 LAGEGATLQTWV
+360 LAGEDAILQSGV
-372 TIEEVILDSAAARAN
+372 TIEQVMPDSAAARAN
-387 LTEGMTIAR
+387 LAQGMTIIR
-396 INDTGIDNTTEFI
+396 INDTGIDNTTKFI
-409 AFLNTTVPGQTV
+409 SFLNTTVPGQTV
-421 EVFFAENN
+421 EVFFVGNN

-444 YLGVGSTTMIKFAGM
+444 YVGVISTTRIEFAGM
-459 TIGEYPASG
+459 TIGEYPASA
-468 RLHIFKSIPSLM
+468 RLHVFKNIPGFM
-480 YRIEGW
+480 NRIEGW

-493 LIELE
+493 LIEFE

-521 GVLVFWIASALLW
+521 GALVFWIASALLW

-571 SDHNAEQLSKS
+571 SDHKAEQLSKT
-582 IAVAFAV
+582 IAVTFAV

-600 GPYVVHG
+600 GPYIVHG

>member
-1 MKRYKVLIP
+1 MT
-10 HWKQNGN
+10 
-17 VNYLNI
+17 
-23 ALIILLVCWI
+23 VCWI
-33 VFAFLSKQGILE
+33 VFAFLSKKGILE

-63 QKLLTVLAYPRGFWR
+63 QKLLTVLAYPRRFWR
-78 FFGNVGIPMMLV
+78 LFGNVGIPMMLV

-114 MPLPD
+114 MPMPD
-119 KYNAPQNI
+119 KYNAPRNI

-138 LVWGAIGLMVTL
+138 LVWGAIAIMVML

-157 AVLCRTEGVS
+157 AVLCRTEGVG

-172 VLLLGIVP
+172 VLLLGIIP
-180 IGGFAEPDE
+180 IGGFAEPEE
-189 EELFGKKKEPDPEV
+189 EELFGKKKDPDPAEV
-203 VRDTGNDSNI
+203 PDKVTNADT
-213 GVGYDYAVRQ
+213 GVGYDYAVRH
-223 PLETRGGIWHRNK
+223 PIETEGGIWHERG
-236 SESENAAGQ
+236 SVRAVAP
-245 EGDGRAENENGVS
+245 EGDGRSENGVPRRS
-258 RKARMR
+258 RMR

-313 IKEDMAITQVD
+313 IKEDVVITQVD
-324 NVTIKT
+324 NITIRT
-330 ARDFYATIAT
+330 AHDFYATMAT
-340 REDLPMTIH
+340 REGIPMTVH
-349 TKGQDKRDVFT
+349 TKDRDKREAFT
-360 LAGEGATLQTWV
+360 LAGEGTSLQSWV
-372 TIEEVILDSAAARAN
+372 LIEKVTPDSAAARAN
-387 LTEGMTIAR
+387 LTNGMTITR
-396 INDTGIDNTTEFI
+396 VNDTGIDNTTDFI
-409 AFLNTTVPGQTV
+409 AFLNTTMPGQTV

-444 YLGVGSTTMIKFAGM
+444 YMGVSSTTMITFAGM
-459 TIGEYPASG
+459 TIGEYPASA
-468 RLHIFKSIPSLM
+468 RLHIFKNIPGFM
-480 YRIEGW
+480 NRVDGW
-486 LFILAMP
+486 FFIFAMP

-548 PALPMDGGHVFK
+548 PAVPMDGGHIFK
-560 DVIHSLFGRVI
+560 DVIHSLFGRII

-589 LILVSFVFMIF
+589 LILVSFVFMVF
-600 GPYVVHG
+600 GPYIVHG